1 MLRKIRGASLVEYVV
16 LVVLLI
22 ALVGGALVGL
32 SITISHK
39 LSNVYVDI
47 GS

>member
-1 MLRKIRGASLVEYVV
+1 MVRDRRGASLVEYIV

-22 ALVGGALVGL
+22 ALIGGALVGL
-32 SITISHK
+32 SITMSHK
-39 LSNVYVDI
+39 LKNVYVDI